1 MEKVVVIEKDLWCLR
16 QAAALSSHLPPT
28 TSAAEDEG
36 TGSDDLEDEDD
47 DENRETIPHTD
58 FTGDSAAASNGTNE
72 AARKEEEEEEEEREE
87 EDFEDGKG
95 RLDSAGTIKELK
107 AQIEQQHL
115 RLKQERAHKLKVY
128 EKQLEREVKDG
139 MKRVLKKML
148 LQYHPDKINT
158 LRIGE
163 EPIQGTEEEV
173 EAYLKDIT
181 QELARIMQTF
191 GGGDVGDGPV

>member
-16 QAAALSSHLPPT
+16 QAAALSSNLPPPT
-28 TSAAEDEG
+28 AAAEDEG
-36 TGSDDLEDEDD
+36 AGSDDPEDEDD
-47 DENRETIPHTD
+47 DENRETIPHAD
-58 FTGDSAAASNGTNE
+58 FTGDSAAASNNDK
-72 AARKEEEEEEEEREE
+72 AARKEQEEEEEREE

-158 LRIGE
+158 LRMGE

-191 GGGDVGDGPV
+191 GGGDVSDGPV

>member
-1 MEKVVVIEKDLWCLR
+1 MEKVVVIAKNLWCLR
-16 QAAALSSHLPPT
+16 QAAALSSHLPPP

-36 TGSDDLEDEDD
+36 AGSDDLEDEDD

-58 FTGDSAAASNGTNE
+58 FTSDSAAASNIE
-72 AARKEEEEEEEEREE
+72 EARKEEEEEEREE

-158 LRIGE
+158 LRLGE

-173 EAYLKDIT
+173 QAYLKDIT

-191 GGGDVGDGPV
+191 GGGDVSDGPV